1 MKVVVVLEVDPDK
14 LFGTQCGGSCPPELR
29 TETVGELVEQ
39 ELGWCI
45 ESGINPMLILE
56 PDEISPN
63 DYSLGEQIRKAL

>member
-1 MKVVVVLEVDPDK
+1 MKVVVVLEVDADK

-29 TETVGELVEQ
+29 TETVGELVEK

-56 PDEISPN
+56 PDEIPPN
-63 DYSLGEQIRKAL
+63 DADLGAKIREEL